1 MKDQTD
7 YNYNKIKVRTNVE
20 INKNWKKKITN
31 IIGIGGMP
39 FFPGKLYSSYMVI
52 CSTLVLTS
60 FL

>member
-1 MKDQTD
+1 MWKL
-7 YNYNKIKVRTNVE
+7 IR
-20 INKNWKKKITN
+20 IKKKITN

-52 CSTLVLTS
+52 CSTLILTS